1 MCDCS
6 QTTNAIA
13 RSDLIWQKWNFG
25 RGNGFCLINKHGCGM
40 SSCKHNVV
48 VLYTVFSI
56 YHAVFVNTQVNEIHL
71 LLSPPQ
77 LETAD
82 EC

>member
-1 MCDCS
+1 
-6 QTTNAIA
+6 
-13 RSDLIWQKWNFG
+13 
-25 RGNGFCLINKHGCGM
+25 M